1 MENLLHPPSALRAS
15 SKKQKKNV
23 VFQKKDLKFWWDIV
37 RHEYFLSFV
46 LNTSQAEGK
55 LYLINKEK
63 YTTT

>member
-1 MENLLHPPSALRAS
+1 MENLFHPPSALRAS

-23 VFQKKDLKFWWDIV
+23 DLKFWWDIV